1 MILDRNEIRNSI
13 RNNQIGLDASKLDHS
28 IEWKSKQIFKYTL
41 R

>member
-28 IEWKSKQIFKYTL
+28 TYIESRNKYSNTL